1 MNFRK
6 ILIYEYGLATGIYKL
21 PAGYGE
27 VRYFNGV
34 IYLNFFI
41 PNTSSLNLTFF

>member
-21 PAGYGE
+21 HAGYGE
-27 VRYFNGV
+27 ARYFNGV
-34 IYLNFFI
+34 IYFFY
-41 PNTSSLNLTFF
+41 SQYF